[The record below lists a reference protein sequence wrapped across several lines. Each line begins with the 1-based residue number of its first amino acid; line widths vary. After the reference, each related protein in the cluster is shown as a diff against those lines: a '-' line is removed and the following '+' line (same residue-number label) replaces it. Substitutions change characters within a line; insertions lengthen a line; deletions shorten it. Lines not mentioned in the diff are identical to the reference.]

1 MKVTAIQTFADVAI
15 THPSLLAPPPRE
27 TNITED
33 GTIAPPAVNPLVKN
47 FTKVFL
53 KGFSSDNL
61 SINIAACT
69 AASKLLLHGILPP
82 TSILPILRAFTL
94 AYFNPESSSNPA
106 LRQSLS
112 YFLPVFCHSKLKNA
126 ALMAQVAVPVIK
138 QLLIMREDTA
148 EEEEEEMVGWPVIC
162 NHLAEWTDGR
172 KVVGATEMS
181 LEGKMVEV
189 KGAGEAHLLLAN
201 EVLER
206 ALTST
211 CSKDER
217 KPLLSLL
224 GKLHIS
230 TSAPAKG
237 MSDEAELE
245 QLRTLHAL
253 ITEAVENKLG
263 VDATSRNM
271 LVKLET
277 GLTKRLGEVELVAQV
292 QDDEDETEAGAEDAE
307 AEDAEATEVEAAPTP
322 EAEAEAEP
330 ATDIDAASDAGTEA
344 NTEAEVESEPE
355 EASTPRPQP
364 TRVSGQSK
372 PPSSD
377 VEMADD
383 TEEEEDTMLAHM
395 QAEGTRMPLDYEDSM
410 DIDMEEEDEEE
421 VEESTMT
428 VGRNANEKT
437 EQDIMD
443 ELLSSELE

>member
-1 MKVTAIQTFADVAI
+1 
-15 THPSLLAPPPRE
+15 
-27 TNITED
+27 
-33 GTIAPPAVNPLVKN
+33 
-47 FTKVFL
+47 
-53 KGFSSDNL
+53 
-61 SINIAACT
+61 
-69 AASKLLLHGILPP
+69 
-82 TSILPILRAFTL
+82 
-94 AYFNPESSSNPA
+94 
-106 LRQSLS
+106 
-112 YFLPVFCHSKLKNA
+112 
-126 ALMAQVAVPVIK
+126 MAQVAVPVIK
-138 QLLIMREDTA
+138 QLLVMREDTA

-189 KGAGEAHLLLAN
+189 KGAGEAHLLLAS

-237 MSDEAELE
+237 MSDEAEME

-253 ITEAVENKLG
+253 ISEAVENKLG

-271 LVKLET
+271 LIKLES

-292 QDDEDETEAGAEDAE
+292 QDDDDETEAGAEDAE
-307 AEDAEATEVEAAPTP
+307 AETTEVEAALAP
-322 EAEAEAEP
+322 EAEAEP
-330 ATDIDAASDAGTEA
+330 VTDIDAASDAGTEA

-364 TRVSGQSK
+364 THASRQSK

-410 DIDMEEEDEEE
+410 DIDMEEEG
-421 VEESTMT
+421 STMT
-428 VGRNANEKT
+428 VGRNVNEKT

>member
-1 MKVTAIQTFADVAI
+1 MKVTAIHTFADVAI
-15 THPSLLAPPPRE
+15 THPSLLAPPPRD
-27 TNITED
+27 TNVTED
-33 GTIAPPAVNPLVKN
+33 GTIAPPAINPLVKN

-53 KGFSSDNL
+53 KGLSSDNL

-138 QLLIMREDTA
+138 QLLVMREDTA

-189 KGAGEAHLLLAN
+189 KGAGEAHLLLAS

-237 MSDEAELE
+237 MSDEAEVE

-253 ITEAVENKLG
+253 ISEAVENKLG

-271 LVKLET
+271 LIKLET

-292 QDDEDETEAGAEDAE
+292 QDDDDDDETEAGAEDAE
-307 AEDAEATEVEAAPTP
+307 AETTKVEAALAP
-322 EAEAEAEP
+322 EAEAEP
-330 ATDIDAASDAGTEA
+330 VTDIDAASDAGTEA

-355 EASTPRPQP
+355 EAATPRPQP
-364 TRVSGQSK
+364 THVSRQSK
-372 PPSSD
+372 HSSSD

-410 DIDMEEEDEEE
+410 DIDMEEEEE
-421 VEESTMT
+421 VSTMT
-428 VGRNANEKT
+428 VGRNVNEKT

>member
-1 MKVTAIQTFADVAI
+1 
-15 THPSLLAPPPRE
+15 
-27 TNITED
+27 
-33 GTIAPPAVNPLVKN
+33 
-47 FTKVFL
+47 
-53 KGFSSDNL
+53 
-61 SINIAACT
+61 
-69 AASKLLLHGILPP
+69 
-82 TSILPILRAFTL
+82 
-94 AYFNPESSSNPA
+94 
-106 LRQSLS
+106 
-112 YFLPVFCHSKLKNA
+112 
-126 ALMAQVAVPVIK
+126 MAQVAVPVIK
-138 QLLIMREDTA
+138 QLLVMREDTA

-189 KGAGEAHLLLAN
+189 KGAGEAHLLLAS

-237 MSDEAELE
+237 MSDEAEVE

-253 ITEAVENKLG
+253 ISEAVENKLG

-271 LVKLET
+271 LIKLET

-292 QDDEDETEAGAEDAE
+292 QDDDDDDETEAGAEDAE
-307 AEDAEATEVEAAPTP
+307 AETTKVEAALAP
-322 EAEAEAEP
+322 EAEAEP
-330 ATDIDAASDAGTEA
+330 VTDIDAASDAGTEA

-355 EASTPRPQP
+355 EAATPRPQP
-364 TRVSGQSK
+364 THVSRQSK
-372 PPSSD
+372 HSSSD

-410 DIDMEEEDEEE
+410 DIDMEEEEE
-421 VEESTMT
+421 VSTMT
-428 VGRNANEKT
+428 VGRNVNEKT

>member
-1 MKVTAIQTFADVAI
+1 MKVTAIHTFADVAI
-15 THPSLLAPPPRE
+15 THPSLLAPPPRD
-27 TNITED
+27 TNVTED

-53 KGFSSDNL
+53 KGFSSDNP

-126 ALMAQVAVPVIK
+126 ALMAQVVVPVIK

-148 EEEEEEMVGWPVIC
+148 EVEEEEMVGWPVIC

-189 KGAGEAHLLLAN
+189 KGAGEAHLLLAS

-206 ALTST
+206 ALTNT

-230 TSAPAKG
+230 TSEPAKDI
-237 MSDEAELE
+237 SDEVEVE

-253 ITEAVENKLG
+253 ITEAIENKLG
-263 VDATSRNM
+263 ADATSRNM
-271 LVKLET
+271 LIKLET
-277 GLTKRLGEVELVAQV
+277 SLTRRLGEVELVTQV
-292 QDDEDETEAGAEDAE
+292 QDGEGETEAGAEDAE
-307 AEDAEATEVEAAPTP
+307 ASTKEVGTIPAPELEP
-322 EAEAEAEP
+322 E
-330 ATDIDAASDAGTEA
+330 TDAASDAGTEA
-344 NTEAEVESEPE
+344 NTEVEVESEPE

-364 TRVSGQSK
+364 TRTSRQSK

-377 VEMADD
+377 IEMGEDSED
-383 TEEEEDTMLAHM
+383 DTMLAHM

-410 DIDMEEEDEEE
+410 DIDMDDEEA
-421 VEESTMT
+421 STMT
-428 VGRNANEKT
+428 VGRKANEKT

>member
-1 MKVTAIQTFADVAI
+1 MKVTAIHTFADVAI
-15 THPSLLAPPPRE
+15 THPSLLAPPPRD
-27 TNITED
+27 TNVTED

-53 KGFSSDNL
+53 KGFSSDNP

-126 ALMAQVAVPVIK
+126 ALMAQIVVPVIK
-138 QLLIMREDTA
+138 QLLIMREDSA
-148 EEEEEEMVGWPVIC
+148 EVEEEEMVGWPVIC

-189 KGAGEAHLLLAN
+189 KGAGEAHLLLAS

-211 CSKDER
+211 CNKDER

-230 TSAPAKG
+230 TSEPAKDI
-237 MSDEAELE
+237 SDQVEVE

-253 ITEAVENKLG
+253 ITEAIENKLG
-263 VDATSRNM
+263 ADATSRNM
-271 LVKLET
+271 LIKLET
-277 GLTKRLGEVELVAQV
+277 GLTKRLGEVELVTQV
-292 QDDEDETEAGAEDAE
+292 QDGEGETEAGAEDAE
-307 AEDAEATEVEAAPTP
+307 VSTTDVGIAPAP
-322 EAEAEAEP
+322 EPEP
-330 ATDIDAASDAGTEA
+330 ETDAASDAGTEA
-344 NTEAEVESEPE
+344 NTEVEVESEPE

-364 TRVSGQSK
+364 TRISRQSK

-377 VEMADD
+377 IEMGEDSED
-383 TEEEEDTMLAHM
+383 DTMLAHM

-410 DIDMEEEDEEE
+410 DVDMDDEEA
-421 VEESTMT
+421 STMT
-428 VGRNANEKT
+428 VERKANEKT